1 MLATKLWQY
10 IFSQNSD
17 SNQQSSHQEPL
28 SPPNPSPTPEKRQLD
43 DEVDNSIEPESKKQ
57 KVEEETEA
65 SQTGVI
71 QTEVSETVPEIESSV
86 NKDLEPVNGVSEESE
101 NTNNEQEK
109 PQEEV
114 PEENPK
120 KKCQKQSL
128 KRKHWERTPKKY
140 QMTNHKMMSQ
150 IFKRVDPPKPVV
162 PVFTEPAPKPPQE
175 PDMNNLP
182 ENPIPQHQAKFV
194 LNTIKAVKRNREA
207 VPFLHPVDTVKLN
220 VPFYYNYIPRPMD
233 LSTIERK
240 INLKAYEDVS
250 QVVDDF
256 NLMVKNCKK
265 FNGEAA
271 GISKWQRIFKHNLKS
286 LWSKCHQKSCQLEL
300 TLQKRHLLLLHPLQT
315 SESPLQ
321 NPRLCIS
328 IEIQWLQPDQ
338 RELSI
343 HPNPKNC
350 HTKRNQRTRKL
361 QQN

>member
-1 MLATKLWQY
+1 MSETFPETNTPVQTPSTESFVNKMNAGDKTIGNN
-10 IFSQNSD
+10 IFSQDSD

-71 QTEVSETVPEIESSV
+71 QTEVSETVPEIESEATRRGARR
-86 NKDLEPVNGVSEESE
+86 EPPRRSARSKASRGSTGRNP
-101 NTNNEQEK
+101 QEIPNDK
-109 PQEEV
+109 PQDDEPDIQE
-114 PEENPK
+114 
-120 KKCQKQSL
+120 
-128 KRKHWERTPKKY
+128 
-140 QMTNHKMMSQ
+140 
-150 IFKRVDPPKPVV
+150 VDPPKPVV

-240 INLKAYEDVS
+240 I
-250 QVVDDF
+250 
-256 NLMVKNCKK
+256 
-265 FNGEAA
+265 
-271 GISKWQRIFKHNLKS
+271 I
-286 LWSKCHQKSCQLEL
+286 
-300 TLQKRHLLLLHPLQT
+300 
-315 SESPLQ
+315 
-321 NPRLCIS
+321 
-328 IEIQWLQPDQ
+328 
-338 RELSI
+338 
-343 HPNPKNC
+343 
-350 HTKRNQRTRKL
+350 
-361 QQN
+361 